1 MAITKC
7 EECGQD
13 VAEAAKRGMNCGTEG
28 PSLKREESEHKD
40 NVYPFLFFCAIFVV
54 GWLVFLYFDFDS
66 DLAGVSFVCAIF
78 AGGGAA
84 LCHSTNKREFNIIVG
99 VGIAVLVF
107 IYFDE
112 LRDYLD
118 GYRSVDYE
126 DGSSWLGVF
135 LENFNK

>member
-13 VAEAAKRGMNCGTEG
+13 VAEDAKRCMNCGTEG
-28 PSLKREESEHKD
+28 PSLKREESEHKN
-40 NVYPFLFFCAIFVV
+40 NVYLSLCFCAIFVV
-54 GWLVFLYFDFDS
+54 GWLVSSYFDS
-66 DLAGVSFVCAIF
+66 DFAGVFFVFALF
-78 AGGGAA
+78 AGGGAV
-84 LCHSTNKREFNIIVG
+84 LYHSTNKREFDIIVG